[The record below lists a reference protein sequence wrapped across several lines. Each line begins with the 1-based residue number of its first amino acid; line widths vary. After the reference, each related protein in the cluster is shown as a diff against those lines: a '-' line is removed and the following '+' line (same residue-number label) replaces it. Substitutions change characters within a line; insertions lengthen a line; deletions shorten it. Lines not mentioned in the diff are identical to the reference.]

1 MIITT
6 PILKKCVTLYCYL
19 IQDYINMRT
28 RLLLIFLPVLFLGC
42 NDGDIIVTNFD
53 FQDAQLQQCGDDA
66 NSVFFKINPQVNES
80 ISLIIPTTQEL
91 FIESGTQS
99 FNLSGTGSIVNY
111 RGFDD
116 SVSSSYFCNP
126 IPPTSPNVIL
136 EYIGTSGMARLISET
151 TLDDFDGIDFVS
163 SDELLQEGFGDFDG
177 DGIPNYHDFDDDGD
191 NVLTSQEIGDDPL
204 NPRDTDLDGIPDY
217 LDPDDDNDGVL
228 TINEDIDQNLNPAN
242 DIATP
247 GGLPNY
253 LDPEVAISVVIE
265 AYKEHVYNRTSDG
278 TIIIDNLVLVST
290 QEQIIIETYSLGVIE
305 QIRNETVLLT
315 PEF

>member
-1 MIITT
+1 
-6 PILKKCVTLYCYL
+6 
-19 IQDYINMRT
+19 MRKS
-28 RLLLIFLPVLFLGC
+28 LLLIFFALLFLGC

-53 FQDAQLQQCGDDA
+53 FQDAQLQQCGDTT

-80 ISLIIPTTQEL
+80 ISLNIPTTQEL

-99 FNLSGTGSIVNY
+99 FILSSTASIVNY

-116 SVSSSYFCNP
+116 SISSTYFCNP
-126 IPPTSPNVIL
+126 VPPSSPGVIL
-136 EYIGTSGMARLISET
+136 EYIGTSGVARLISDT
-151 TLDDFDGIDFVS
+151 TVDDFDGIDFVS
-163 SDELLQEGFGDFDG
+163 SDDLFQEGFGDFDG
-177 DGIPNYHDFDDDGD
+177 DGIPNYYDFDDDGD
-191 NVLTSQEIGDDPL
+191 NVLTSQEIGDDPS
-204 NPRDTDLDGIPDY
+204 NPRDTDLDGMPDY
-217 LDPDDDNDGVL
+217 LDTDDDNDGIL

-253 LDPEVAISVVIE
+253 LDPDTTISVVIE
-265 AYKEHVYNRTSDG
+265 NYREHLYNRTSDG

-290 QEQIIIETYSLGVIE
+290 DAQITIETLSLGVIE
-305 QIRNETVLLT
+305 QIRNETITLT

>member
-1 MIITT
+1 
-6 PILKKCVTLYCYL
+6 
-19 IQDYINMRT
+19 MRT
-28 RLLLIFLPVLFLGC
+28 RLLLIFLSVLFLGC

-80 ISLIIPTTQEL
+80 ISLYIPTTQEL

-116 SVSSSYFCNP
+116 SVSSSYFCNA
-126 IPPTSPNVIL
+126 IPPTSPGVIL
-136 EYIGTSGMARLISET
+136 EYIGTSGTARLISET

-253 LDPEVAISVVIE
+253 LDPKVAISVVIE

-305 QIRNETVLLT
+305 QIRNETILVT

>member
-1 MIITT
+1 MNNT
-6 PILKKCVTLYCYL
+6 PILKKCVTLYCCL
-19 IQDYINMRT
+19 IQDYTYMRK
-28 RLLLIFLPVLFLGC
+28 RLLFIFLPILFVGC

-53 FQDAQLQQCGDDA
+53 FEDAQLQQCGDTS
-66 NSVFFKINPQVNES
+66 NVVFFKINPQVNES
-80 ISLIIPTTQEL
+80 ISLLIPTSQEL
-91 FIESGTQS
+91 FIETGTQT
-99 FNLSGTGSIVNY
+99 FNLSSTGSIVNY

-116 SVSSSYFCNP
+116 SVTSSYFCNP
-126 IPPTSPNVIL
+126 VPATSPGVVL
-136 EYIGTSGMARLISET
+136 EYIGTSGIARLISET
-151 TLDDFDGIDFVS
+151 TLDDFDGIDFVD
-163 SDELLQEGFGDFDG
+163 SDDLSQEGFGDFDG

-204 NPRDTDLDGIPDY
+204 NPRDTDLDGMPDY

-228 TINEDIDQNLNPAN
+228 TINEDIDQNLNPAD

-253 LDPEVAISVVIE
+253 LDPDITTSVVIE
-265 AYKEHVYNRTSDG
+265 AYKEHLYNRTSDG

-290 QEQIIIETYSLGVIE
+290 QEQIIIQTYTLGGID
-305 QIRNETVLLT
+305 QIRNETIALT

>member
-1 MIITT
+1 
-6 PILKKCVTLYCYL
+6 
-19 IQDYINMRT
+19 MRK
-28 RLLLIFLPVLFLGC
+28 LVLLILIPLLFQGC

-53 FQDAQLQQCGDDA
+53 FEDAQLQQCGDTS
-66 NSVFFKINPQVNES
+66 NVVFFKINPQVNES
-80 ISLIIPTTQEL
+80 ISLLIPTSQEL
-91 FIESGTQS
+91 FKETGTQT
-99 FNLSGTGSIVNY
+99 FNLSSTGSIVNY

-116 SVSSSYFCNP
+116 SVTSSYFCNP
-126 IPPTSPNVIL
+126 VPATSPGVVL
-136 EYIGTSGMARLISET
+136 EYIGTSGIASLISET

-163 SDELLQEGFGDFDG
+163 SDDLSQEGFGDFDG

-191 NVLTSQEIGDDPL
+191 NVLTSQEIGEDPL
-204 NPRDTDLDGIPDY
+204 NPRDTDLDGMPDY

-228 TINEDIDQNLNPAN
+228 TMNEDIDQNLNPAD

-253 LDPEVAISVVIE
+253 LDPDITTSVVIE
-265 AYKEHVYNRTSDG
+265 AYKEHLYNRTSDG

-290 QEQIIIETYSLGVIE
+290 QEQIIIQTYTLGVIE
-305 QIRNETVLLT
+305 QIRNETIMLT

>member
-1 MIITT
+1 
-6 PILKKCVTLYCYL
+6 
-19 IQDYINMRT
+19 MRT
-28 RLLLIFLPVLFLGC
+28 RLLLIFLSVLFLGC

-80 ISLIIPTTQEL
+80 ISLYIPTTQEL

-116 SVSSSYFCNP
+116 SVSSSYFCNA
-126 IPPTSPNVIL
+126 IPPTSPGVIL
-136 EYIGTSGMARLISET
+136 EYIGTSGTARLISET

-242 DIATP
+242 DITTP

-253 LDPEVAISVVIE
+253 LDPEVAISIVIE

-305 QIRNETVLLT
+305 QIRNETILVT